1 MTISNKDEVTS
12 IEPKEGEGGGGH
24 GVRLEVGCGSSVERS
39 GLESCHRRLLS
50 VKLERTL
57 QERIVGSLDI
67 GAEVGD
73 PDKQ

>member
-1 MTISNKDEVTS
+1 MTTSNKDEVTS
-12 IEPKEGEGGGGH
+12 IEQKEGEGGGGH
-24 GVRLEVGCGSSVERS
+24 GVRLGVGCGSLVERS

-57 QERIVGSLDI
+57 QERIVGLLEI

>member
-12 IEPKEGEGGGGH
+12 IEQKEGEGGGGN
-24 GVRLEVGCGSSVERS
+24 GVRLEV
-39 GLESCHRRLLS
+39 

-57 QERIVGSLDI
+57 QERIVGLLEI